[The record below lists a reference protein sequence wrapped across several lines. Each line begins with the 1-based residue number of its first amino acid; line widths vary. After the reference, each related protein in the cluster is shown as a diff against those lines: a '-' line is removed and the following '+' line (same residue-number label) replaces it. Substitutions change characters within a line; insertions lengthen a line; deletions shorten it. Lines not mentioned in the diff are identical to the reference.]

1 MRWYKLTRW
10 SGLHSGWTDLAKNWV
25 SSSGPTKCHHS
36 ISYAGRRNVYV
47 RHFIPATGLVLVC
60 LRDTTKQELALLV
73 VKNST
78 WCLLS
83 DVFSAWCLQTVEFF
97 LYCSF
102 AIFIFIRDLQP
113 PVWLYSSLSYLPMKP
128 EGCETT
134 LLTEFFLVLDE
145 GITLKTKVR
154 GKNSHEQLTWK
165 TWTWMH
171 KICADTYLWLFLGRC
186 MLNPSCLEVNIC
198 CIPASTVPDKTQVK

>member
-1 MRWYKLTRW
+1 MTFSVHDVYKQW
-10 SGLHSGWTDLAKNWV
+10 NSFYIA
-25 SSSGPTKCHHS
+25 
-36 ISYAGRRNVYV
+36 
-47 RHFIPATGLVLVC
+47 
-60 LRDTTKQELALLV
+60 ALLFL
-73 VKNST
+73 S
-78 WCLLS
+78 LL
-83 DVFSAWCLQTVEFF
+83 EI
-97 LYCSF
+97 CS
-102 AIFIFIRDLQP
+102 RRCD
-113 PVWLYSSLSYLPMKP
+113 YTSLSYLPMKP

-198 CIPASTVPDKTQVK
+198 CIPASTVPDKTQVKYKQMIIFISKFFLVRLCL

>member
-1 MRWYKLTRW
+1 MRCYKLTRW

-60 LRDTTKQELALLV
+60 LRDATKQELTLLV

-113 PVWLYSSLSYLPMKP
+113 PVWLYFPFIP
-128 EGCETT
+128 
-134 LLTEFFLVLDE
+134 
-145 GITLKTKVR
+145 
-154 GKNSHEQLTWK
+154 SHEAGGVWNDIVD
-165 TWTWMH
+165 WV
-171 KICADTYLWLFLGRC
+171 FLGAGWRDY
-186 MLNPSCLEVNIC
+186 LKN
-198 CIPASTVPDKTQVK
+198 